1 MENKPLHLEPDGSV
15 QSVQRT
21 LAEGKQAL
29 EKIRAATRRAQEG
42 DSMVVRDM
50 KDMFPDAQDKSKAA

>member
-15 QSVQRT
+15 QSVKRT

-50 KDMFPDAQDKSKAA
+50 KDILPDAQDKSKAA